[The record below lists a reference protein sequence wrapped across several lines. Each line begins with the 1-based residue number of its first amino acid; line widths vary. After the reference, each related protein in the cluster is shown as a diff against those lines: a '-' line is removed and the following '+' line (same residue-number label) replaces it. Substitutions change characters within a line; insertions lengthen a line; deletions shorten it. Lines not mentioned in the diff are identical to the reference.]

1 MERSIRL
8 QTDSVIRPAI
18 FMFLHLKKDFK
29 NVSKSFTLLSRQYE
43 NHFKYSV
50 IIYKA
55 EMHFQ
60 L

>member
-1 MERSIRL
+1 MERSIRF

-18 FMFLHLKKDFK
+18 FMLLRLKKDFK

-43 NHFKYSV
+43 NPLKYSV
-50 IIYKA
+50 INYKA